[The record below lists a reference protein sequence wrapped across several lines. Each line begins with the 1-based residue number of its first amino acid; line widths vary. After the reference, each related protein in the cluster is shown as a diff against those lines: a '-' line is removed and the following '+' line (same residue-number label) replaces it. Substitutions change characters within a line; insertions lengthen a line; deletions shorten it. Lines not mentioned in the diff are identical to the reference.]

1 MYYTNGYYRGQFT
14 EIVKKKSAEHYD
26 GSPYVTSLLSCCLW
40 TLYGILDP
48 DDGVLVVTVNAIG
61 VFSQVIYLALL
72 LLYYPK
78 DKKVKYSG
86 FILVDILFFGVVIAV
101 TMAAFHEESRR
112 TFVGILCAS
121 FTVIMYA
128 SPLTV
133 VRTVIQTKT
142 AEYMPVFL
150 IFTLWLNG
158 VIWMVFALLLSD
170 FFILVPNAVGI
181 LLGTIQLLVYFV
193 YRNSSPSVPEDYSEE
208 MQKGG
213 VLMQATE
220 ETEEFPK
227 GVVIAQ
233 TTEETNAAAEQKVE
247 APPTGSN
254 MRNPSLSRMFS
265 FKKAQS
271 GISLSRN
278 ASRSVSR
285 SSLQNGFDLE
295 SGRSSQDS

>member
-1 MYYTNGYYRGQFT
+1 MVAIDFIVGIIGNVISVISYVAPVGQFT

-40 TLYGILDP
+40 TFYGILDP

-61 VFSQVIYLALL
+61 IFSQVIYLALL

-78 DKKVKYSG
+78 DNKVKYTA
-86 FILVDILFFGVVIAV
+86 FILIDILFFGVVIAV

-121 FTVIMYA
+121 FTIIMYA

-181 LLGTIQLLVYFV
+181 VLGTIQLLVYFV
-193 YRNSSPSVPEDYSEE
+193 YRNSSPSSFLSEE
-208 MQKGG
+208 LPKGG
-213 VLMQATE
+213 VI
-220 ETEEFPK
+220 
-227 GVVIAQ
+227 VQ
-233 TTEETNAAAEQKVE
+233 TTEESNAAEEEKSQG
-247 APPTGSN
+247 PPSGSN
-254 MRNPSLSRMFS
+254 IRNPSLSRTFS
-265 FKKAQS
+265 FKKVAS
-271 GISLSRN
+271 GISLARN
-278 ASRSVSR
+278 PSR
-285 SSLQNGFDLE
+285 SSLQNGIDLE
-295 SGRSSQDS
+295 SGNSAQDS